1 MYEQLKNVRGRVS
14 PWPLKLQF
22 TLLVEEAVG
31 RALEALTI
39 VTRVTFPHHKK
50 PFCVGVSYIY

>member
-31 RALEALTI
+31 RALDTLSV
-39 VTRVTFPHHKK
+39 VTRVTFPHQRKT
-50 PFCVGVSYIY
+50 FCVGVSYI